1 LVWRR
6 ESDAG
11 HWIIRTHA
19 EQVAAWV
26 RDVIAFVN
34 DGTETDDMARC
45 RFPFP
50 ADVPN
55 GSVAT

>member
-11 HWIIRTHA
+11 HWINRTHA